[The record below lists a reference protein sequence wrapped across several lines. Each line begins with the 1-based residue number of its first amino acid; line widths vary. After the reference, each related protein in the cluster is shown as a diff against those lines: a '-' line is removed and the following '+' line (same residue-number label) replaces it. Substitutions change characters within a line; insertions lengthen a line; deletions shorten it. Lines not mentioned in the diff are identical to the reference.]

1 MNSSFFPLRS
11 CNFLRYRD
19 GISNFVT
26 KNKNV
31 RNISSRHFTEQNRDF
46 CAAKVRKFSEITKK
60 IPNFKVIKYLFYIRR
75 RNPDRATTINQLK
88 ITLLTSFLASI
99 RTDRIPVAA

>member
-46 CAAKVRKFSEITKK
+46 CAAKVRNLNYET
-60 IPNFKVIKYLFYIRR
+60 NFKVIKYLFYIRR
-75 RNPDRATTINQLK
+75 RNPDRATTINRLK